1 MICQKIYSES
11 EVTLIDANPL
21 TVLQLSI
28 VADEIRDE
36 MSAQRP
42 EFANL
47 VRLQRN
53 IGCRVQELFQTDR
66 WKVLSETTVQ
76 ITPQKGNA
84 IRVLQFADIGSAD
97 RYDFAAT
104 LADIGRLPNRQYE
117 RYFSLLVKQKGLW
130 RLYEDGFAHPST
142 HMFRHVKI
150 KELSA
155 AGFDKGYI
163 ATWIGEKNIDNLD
176 YYLNSCY
183 FI

>member
-1 MICQKIYSES
+1 MIRQKLYDEN
-11 EVTLIDANPL
+11 EVTLIESTPL
-21 TVLQLSI
+21 SVLQLSI

-47 VRLQRN
+47 VKLQRN
-53 IGCRVQELFQTDR
+53 IGCRVQELFQPKR
-66 WKVLSETTVQ
+66 WQVLSGTMVQ

-84 IRVLQFADIGSAD
+84 IRVLQFADIGFAD

-117 RYFSLLVKQKGLW
+117 RYFSLLVRQKSLW

-150 KELSA
+150 KELAA

-163 ATWIGEKNIDNLD
+163 ATWIGEKNQDNLD
-176 YYLNSCY
+176 YYLNSRY